1 MKDHEFE
8 KRARRGI
15 WKGVKEGK
23 EEKGRGNDVI
33 IVNIKK

>member
-8 KRARRGI
+8 RARGGI
-15 WKGVKEGK
+15 WKGVNRGP

-33 IVNIKK
+33 IV